1 MDSTEFDNVPLLERE
16 TNNPSETVIT
26 RDTNQDQQ
34 APRKRSVRFKNP
46 TTSDTIT
53 IEELAKRKDPFDI
66 TDEEF
71 EKLSL
76 YRLKF
81 SSPRSFLSSAVI
93 RLIRRTD
100 E

>member
-26 RDTNQDQQ
+26 RDTHQDQQ

-81 SSPRSFLSSAVI
+81 SSAHFLSSAVI
-93 RLIRRTD
+93 QLIRRTD